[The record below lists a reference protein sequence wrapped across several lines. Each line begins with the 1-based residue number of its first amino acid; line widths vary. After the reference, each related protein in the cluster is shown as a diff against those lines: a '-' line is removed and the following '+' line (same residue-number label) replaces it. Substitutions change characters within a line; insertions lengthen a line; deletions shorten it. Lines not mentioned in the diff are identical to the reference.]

1 MFREL
6 DSLSTFLTEQRKNL
20 VRLVSSPI
28 LQFQADQYSRPA
40 RQRPSHCPTGTR
52 PTPGIVPP
60 HQGSCIEAWS
70 VFIALTPSLST
81 DDATI
86 DVALSAKTTD
96 ILSYSKDQLS
106 PLLNDAVGV
115 VKTVIAAAST
125 KATETK
131 EAGEELA
138 ATAEKKTVE
147 TAQVVEKEVKVV
159 GQKAKK
165 AKVNGAAH

>member
-1 MFREL
+1 MHHQPANVQATVQPVL
-6 DSLSTFLTEQRKNL
+6 DRLQESFLHIKQVASKPGPSILLSLFPHRLTLST
-20 VRLVSSPI
+20 
-28 LQFQADQYSRPA
+28 
-40 RQRPSHCPTGTR
+40 
-52 PTPGIVPP
+52 
-60 HQGSCIEAWS
+60 
-70 VFIALTPSLST
+70 
-81 DDATI
+81 

-115 VKTVIAAAST
+115 VKTVIAAASA

-147 TAQVVEKEVKVV
+147 TAQAAEKKTVETAQVVEKQVKEV